1 MSTYAES
8 TGPLLHSSTRSSY
21 TPSSPSLSES
31 GTAVESIAR
40 SPSTKCDV
48 LPQCGQ
54 VFDRHDR
61 QNPEKNLGFPCHGW
75 PALVKLMA
83 ESPGFESFQ
92 VFRDLNIKS
101 LLYYQAEL
109 VSLREKLHEV
119 EWKDHRSGDFQFS
132 DELCARVDF
141 LISTDS
147 GTLKAK
153 TQLTLKLGDFNVRG
167 PGQKSWGDPA
177 APDPHKRTIGENF
190 VHFLRSVSI
199 FWVEQPKKNHPDL
212 VVPYP
217 RKETDGL
224 TRWVAHDWIPFWHS
238 FKDKFR
244 RNGVL
249 PTTSPASDD
258 EKRRPSDTSSAPTLS
273 QRLSNVNIFGWMS
286 PRDRNGGRIPDERPT
301 LEKYQI
307 SGMLKFTS
315 FVTTIAACL
324 LPIVAIA
331 VLATINNDQAKT
343 IGFIAL
349 FTGVFAIGLMVLTPS
364 ATSRTEIFTATA
376 AFSAVLV
383 VFVQNQG
390 A

>member
-1 MSTYAES
+1 M
-8 TGPLLHSSTRSSY
+8 
-21 TPSSPSLSES
+21 
-31 GTAVESIAR
+31 
-40 SPSTKCDV
+40 
-48 LPQCGQ
+48 
-54 VFDRHDR
+54 
-61 QNPEKNLGFPCHGW
+61 
-75 PALVKLMA
+75 
-83 ESPGFESFQ
+83 
-92 VFRDLNIKS
+92 
-101 LLYYQAEL
+101 
-109 VSLREKLHEV
+109 
-119 EWKDHRSGDFQFS
+119 
-132 DELCARVDF
+132 
-141 LISTDS
+141 
-147 GTLKAK
+147 
-153 TQLTLKLGDFNVRG
+153 GDFNVRG

-249 PTTSPASDD
+249 PTTSPASND

-286 PRDRNGGRIPDERPT
+286 PRDHNGGRIPDERPT

-376 AFSAVLV
+376 A
-383 VFVQNQG
+383 
-390 A
+390 